1 MTASQRVIADQI
13 LAFFE
18 RNDANAELNFPSSLS
33 ARDRKFAAD
42 LSESL
47 MLQYD
52 QIGTG
57 THAAHRARAAV

>member
-13 LAFFE
+13 VGFFDK
-18 RNDANAELNFPSSLS
+18 NDYNGEINFPSSL
-33 ARDRKFAAD
+33 APRDRKFAAD
-42 LSESL
+42 LAQSL

-57 THAAHRARAAV
+57 TAAPPL